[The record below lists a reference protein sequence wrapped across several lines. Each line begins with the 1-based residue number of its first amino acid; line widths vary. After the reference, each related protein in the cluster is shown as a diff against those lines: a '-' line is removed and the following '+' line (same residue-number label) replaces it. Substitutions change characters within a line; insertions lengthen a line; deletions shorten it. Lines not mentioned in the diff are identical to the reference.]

1 MKQLKNQ
8 FMLSKPKKQTKNEF
22 QIVLY
27 VLSDMKVI
35 IKRFGVFEKW
45 MLTMSLHGVKVEQLI

>member
-1 MKQLKNQ
+1 MKQQKNQ
-8 FMLSKPKKQTKNEF
+8 FMLSKPKKQTRNEF

-35 IKRFGVFEKW
+35 TKKSGQFEKW
-45 MLTMSLHGVKVEQLI
+45 MLTMFLLGVKVE